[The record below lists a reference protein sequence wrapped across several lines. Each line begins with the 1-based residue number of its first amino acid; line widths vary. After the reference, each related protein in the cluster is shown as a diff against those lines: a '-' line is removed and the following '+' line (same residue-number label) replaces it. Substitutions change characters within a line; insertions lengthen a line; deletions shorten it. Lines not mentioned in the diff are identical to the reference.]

1 MLWTV
6 HLSKVACGNGHSI
19 AMSREG
25 DLYLWGRALDQET
38 TRLTSYRRPSKASFP
53 ILACDIA
60 AGDSHVAA
68 VCWTGA
74 AYFWGEN
81 HHGQCARDPKG
92 DTARSQAQLLVRA
105 PARAAG
111 GLQNVHAWRVACGR
125 YHTAVLSTGG
135 AAFTFGDGLSGQ
147 LGRRPEEGSEG
158 WKPTQVTAF
167 PEGVQSSLLVQV
179 ACGDDHTICLTE
191 FGQLLTFGGGEQGQ
205 LCMGGCRSHR
215 LPALVRQMHGVREV
229 VAGGHWT
236 LLRCG
241 ERKVFFAGRPTLR
254 EGHSEEEAVDHRL
267 LRQIVA

>member
-1 MLWTV
+1 M
-6 HLSKVACGNGHSI
+6 
-19 AMSREG
+19 
-25 DLYLWGRALDQET
+25 D
-38 TRLTSYRRPSKASFP
+38 FP
-53 ILACDIA
+53 VIPIPCL
-60 AGDSHVAA
+60 
-68 VCWTGA
+68 
-74 AYFWGEN
+74 E
-81 HHGQCARDPKG
+81 
-92 DTARSQAQLLVRA
+92 AQLLVRA

-179 ACGDDHTICLTE
+179 AC
-191 FGQLLTFGGGEQGQ
+191 EQGQ

-267 LRQIVA
+267 LRRCVADLQDGEQISADIPMLRIMLACAVILLEALVARFLELGNADQLLISGVRCFVQLSVLGFILAPIFELQSPRTSVLTTRVEHTGVFGREGHTNVVDFLPG